1 MEPELKKILEK
12 QHYRVIGEH
21 SGVKLCHWL
30 KEKLV
35 RGRPCYKEVFYG
47 IRSHR
52 CLQMSPAINQCTQN
66 CLFCWRF
73 QAFEESTLKKIDDP
87 EFILEKS
94 IEAQRELISG
104 FKGDPRVSR
113 EMWEEAYNP
122 NQIAISLSGEPTIYP
137 RLGEFIEFAHKRG
150 MTTFLVSN
158 GTLPEA
164 IENLDPLPTQLYIT
178 VAAPNEDIYR
188 RLLVPMIP
196 DGWERLNET
205 LELLPSLDTRTVIR
219 HTLVKGWNMEGYE
232 REYAKL
238 IEKAEP
244 DFIEAKG
251 YVFVGYSRERMTVAN
266 MPSHEEI
273 KEFGSKLGELLGKEI
288 AAEYEPS
295 RVVLVADRGKR
306 TKIGDE

>member
-47 IRSHR
+47 IKSHR
-52 CLQMSPAINQCTQN
+52 CLQLSPAINQCTQN

-137 RLGEFIEFAHKRG
+137 RLGEFIELAHKRG

-205 LELLPSLDTRTVIR
+205 LELLPSLDIRTVIR

-273 KEFGSKLGELLGKEI
+273 KEFGSKLGELLGKDVV
-288 AAEYEPS
+288 AEYEPS